1 MMAKT
6 SRIIMLTVGLLIAA
20 AQPGLLAQDKGR
32 DTPETVLATFRV
44 KADQVDAF
52 LRLMPKYRAA
62 LREKNLVTAEPY
74 LLLQGEE
81 DGKTIVIEV
90 FSWINHDVPEHVP
103 PEIQTYW
110 TRMNS
115 MVEDR
120 GNHRGIEFP
129 EMNLIQPRLP

>member
-1 MMAKT
+1 MMVTAV
-6 SRIIMLTVGLLIAA
+6 RFIMLAMGLLTAA
-20 AQPGLLAQDKGR
+20 TKPSFLAQHKGP
-32 DTPETVLATFRV
+32 DTTETVLATFRV
-44 KADQVDAF
+44 KADQLDAF
-52 LRLMPKYRAA
+52 LRLIPKYRAA

-81 DGKTIVIEV
+81 DRKPIVIEV

-115 MVEDR
+115 MVEGR
-120 GNHRGIEFP
+120 GNHSGSSFQR
-129 EMNLIQPRLP
+129 

>member
-1 MMAKT
+1 MAKT

-120 GNHRGIEFP
+120 GNHRVIEFP